1 MSRSLRVSAIMAA
14 GTMVSR
20 VTGFVRTMVLAYAI
34 GTAAMGD
41 AYNAA
46 YAIPY
51 SILDLLLLG
60 VLSSV
65 VVPMIVKAQQQDPD
79 GGRAYEQRLMTIVT
93 LTLIVVAVV
102 AVLAAPLLID
112 LYTTN
117 WAPDS
122 NEFKVAVTLAR
133 FILPQ
138 LAFFGIGA
146 VAGAI
151 LNTRDRFAAPMWAPV
166 VNNLVVICV
175 LLAFA
180 LVTGH
185 AGGNISQVT
194 DAQLA
199 LLGLGTTAGIVAQSV
214 VLIVSL
220 KRAGFSFRP
229 RFDVRNARLGEMSRM
244 GIWTIGYVVITQ
256 LGFMLTTNLSSSAG
270 DQVPGHG
277 ITPYT
282 FAFQLFQLPY
292 GVIGVSVITAM
303 LPRMSRAAGEGRLDL
318 VRDEFQSGVRLI
330 SAVMVPMSLLL
341 MILGPAITV
350 PIYAHGATTVDD
362 AVYIGN
368 VLQVYGLALM
378 PFTIFQLLLRVFYSF
393 GDTRTP
399 VLVGAGTTALHALL
413 MMTLYFVLPARYVVM
428 GLAFA
433 YAVAYAAGAVAAW
446 MLASRRAQGL
456 GGWAIGSILTKM
468 YWCSLPGAV
477 LALASLWIAQQLFR
491 SPGFSNALLSLA
503 VGGGLG
509 MFLYLV
515 IAHKARITEIS
526 SIIGLVT
533 GRTRRP
539 VATPADIRSAT
550 TAQD

>member
-1 MSRSLRVSAIMAA
+1 MSRSLRAGAIMAA

-20 VTGFVRTMVLAYAI
+20 VTGFVRTMMLAYAI

-51 SILDLLLLG
+51 GILDLLLLG

-65 VVPMIVKAQQQDPD
+65 MVPMIVKAQQRDPD
-79 GGRAYEQRLMTIVT
+79 GGRAYEQRLMTVVM
-93 LTLIVVAVV
+93 LMLVVVAVV

-112 LYTTN
+112 LYTTD

-122 NEFKVAVTLAR
+122 DEFRVAVLLAR

-138 LAFFGIGA
+138 LAFFGVGA

-166 VNNLVVICV
+166 VNNLVVIAV
-175 LLAFA
+175 LLTFA

-185 AGGNISQVT
+185 AGGDVAQVT

-199 LLGLGTTAGIVAQSV
+199 LLGLGTTAGIVAQAV
-214 VLIVSL
+214 VLVVSL
-220 KRAGFSFRP
+220 RRAGFSCRP
-229 RFDVRNARLGEMSRM
+229 RFDVRNARLGEMARM
-244 GIWTIGYVVITQ
+244 GVWTVGYAVITQ

-270 DQVPGHG
+270 DQAPGHG

-292 GVIGVSVITAM
+292 GVVGVSVITAM

-318 VRDEFQSGVRLI
+318 VRDEFQSGVPLI
-330 SAVMVPMSLLL
+330 SAVMVPMSSLL

-378 PFTIFQLLLRVFYSF
+378 PFTIFQVLLRVFYSF

-399 VLVGAGTTALHALL
+399 VLVGGGTTALYAVL
-413 MMTLYFVLPARYVVM
+413 MITLYFVLPARYVVM

-433 YAVAYAAGAVAAW
+433 YAIAYAVGAVVAW
-446 MLASRRAQGL
+446 TLARHRVRGL
-456 GGWAIGSILTKM
+456 GGWSIGSALTRM
-468 YWCSLPGAV
+468 YWSSLPGAV
-477 LALASLWIAQQLFR
+477 LALASVWIAQRLFGA
-491 SPGFSNALLSLA
+491 PGFSNALISLV

-509 MFLYLV
+509 MLLYLG
-515 IAHKARITEIS
+515 IAHRVRICEVG
-526 SIIGLVT
+526 SIVGLVA
-533 GRTRRP
+533 GRARRS
-539 VATPADIRSAT
+539 V
-550 TAQD
+550 